1 MRTPFKQHNTHK
13 LGHLQHLPNLHK
25 LNKQHVISLCV
36 ASAIGS
42 ASAFAEVRTEKYSD
56 IEMIEV
62 IGQATSGLDRLIT
75 ADDLQNLHAD
85 SLSDV
90 FRQDPSVS
98 AGGSI
103 GMGQKIYMRNIGEDL
118 LNISIDGA
126 EQSGAVFH
134 HAGRIVIEP
143 ELLKQVEIEAGT
155 GSATA
160 GSGALGGSIKLT
172 TKDPDDLLAKDENF
186 GALIKSS
193 YFSNGDGFKN
203 SVTVFG
209 RDTNDVFSAM
219 ASVVASDFDNVED
232 ADGTEII
239 GTGSEQT
246 LGYAKIVANLSEHQF
261 LSLSHEGLK
270 EDGDILYRPE
280 WIASRGNAAEPT
292 EGERKTTT
300 LNYGLNDTNNDLL
313 DFSVNVYNTK
323 NYQSREFRTSFYDGA
338 VKSKGATIQN
348 ISIVGQHQLI
358 YGLNFR
364 DDTSYLNDID
374 FAPDAYFEET
384 GKIKGLYL
392 QDVIDVSSA
401 LTVSAGMRFDN
412 YQLSDINGL
421 EFDESGVSPNLSANY
436 ALTNDLSISAGYAEA
451 FRGPEVKDAFKL
463 SIYSNDVSL
472 EAETAKNLEFGLD
485 YALGNASFAGG
496 VYRSDIE
503 TPIAGNVPWSNV
515 NINLDN
521 DIETKGYYLEF
532 AYQTSQLDFSAAINS
547 ADTELDGQ
555 VVTRYVYSSAAA
567 SSGDTLALNLHY
579 EFNETINAGWSA
591 RMVKGIHDIKLNVG
605 GEALTLDKPGYA
617 EHDIYARWL
626 PLGGDML
633 TVNLTLKNVFDKQ
646 YLHHGSVENFTNNA
660 GYEVVVGAPE
670 AGRDVR
676 VSVALRF

>member
-1 MRTPFKQHNTHK
+1 MKTHQKQNNTH
-13 LGHLQHLPNLHK
+13 NVRK
-25 LNKQHVISLCV
+25 LNKLNIISVCV
-36 ASAIGS
+36 ASAIAS
-42 ASAFAEVRTEKYSD
+42 ASAFAEVTTEKYTN

-134 HAGRIVIEP
+134 HAGRIAIEP

-160 GSGALGGSIKLT
+160 GPGALGGSIKLI
-172 TKDPDDLLAKDENF
+172 TKDPGDLLVKDENF

-203 SVTVFG
+203 SATVFA
-209 RDTNDVFSAM
+209 RDADGVFSVM
-219 ASVVASDFDNVED
+219 ASIMASDFDNVED
-232 ADGTEII
+232 GQGTEII

-246 LGYAKIVANLSEHQF
+246 LGYAKIVANVSDNQF
-261 LSLSHEGLK
+261 LSLSHEVLN

-280 WIASRGNAAEPT
+280 WVASRRNAAEPT

-300 LNYGLNDTNNDLL
+300 LNYGLNDTNNELL
-313 DFSVNVYNTK
+313 DLSVNIYSTK
-323 NYQSREFRTSFYDGA
+323 NYQSREFRTSLYDGA
-338 VKSKGATIQN
+338 VTSKGATIQN
-348 ISIVGQHQLI
+348 ISIVDKHQLI
-358 YGLNFR
+358 YGFNYR

-374 FAPDAYFEET
+374 FAPDTYFEET
-384 GKIKGLYL
+384 GKVTGLYI
-392 QDVIDVSSA
+392 QDVVDVSSA
-401 LTVSAGMRFDN
+401 LTLSAGVRFDN

-436 ALTNDLSISAGYAEA
+436 ALSNDLSISAGYAEA

-463 SIYSNDVSL
+463 SIYSNDVNL
-472 EAETAKNLEFGLD
+472 VAETAKNLELGLD
-485 YALGNASFAGG
+485 YTLGNASFAGG
-496 VYRSDIE
+496 VYRSEIE
-503 TPIAGNVPWSNV
+503 NPIAGNVPWSNV

-521 DIETKGYYLEF
+521 AIETEGYYLEF

-547 ADTELDGQ
+547 ADTKLDGL

-579 EFNETINAGWSA
+579 EFSETINAGWSA
-591 RMVKGIHDIKLNVG
+591 RMVKGIHDIELDVG

-626 PLGGDML
+626 PLGDDML
-633 TVNLTLKNVFDKQ
+633 TVNLTLKNLFDKQ
-646 YLHHGSVENFTNNA
+646 YLHHGSVEDFSNNA

-676 VSVALRF
+676 VSLAFRF